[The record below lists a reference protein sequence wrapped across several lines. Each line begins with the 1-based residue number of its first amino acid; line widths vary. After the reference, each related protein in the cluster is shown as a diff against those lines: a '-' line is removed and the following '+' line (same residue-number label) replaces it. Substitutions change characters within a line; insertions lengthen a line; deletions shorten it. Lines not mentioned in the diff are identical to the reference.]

1 MAAVGDQNLNQGSV
15 NQKVRPL
22 QPLDPTISHVYL
34 RRILCHRSPRVGLTA
49 SEAVVLLLLLLPPS
63 PILRR

>member
-15 NQKVRPL
+15 NQEVRPM

-34 RRILCHRSPRVGLTA
+34 CQLLCRRSSRVGLIA
-49 SEAVVLLLLLLPPS
+49 SEAVVLLLLPLS
-63 PILRR
+63 SILRR